1 MFRTVILAIAV
12 GAAFMGVMYLR
23 YSGGTVSAPET
34 TPTPWPASEVVW
46 RSFRCAYATQY
57 PAPPDTPCES
67 LLAQVSPR
75 NCQPFSLARVC
86 SRGELGIL
94 GPDLLNTPIPVPEG
108 LIDPNTVRDE
118 SWQVTIAIKGATGVG
133 ETVRISI
140 QNMDGRIGEVFPVRL
155 WVISARGPKF
165 GDMGLVQGS
174 SETPFEFLRVAPD
187 SYSVYFTGFGL
198 EQTAH
203 TFGHTSFQVP
213 TKHP

>member
-1 MFRTVILAIAV
+1 MFRALTLVVAV

-34 TPTPWPASEVVW
+34 TPAPWPASEVAW

-75 NCQPFSLARVC
+75 NCQPFSARVC

-94 GPDLLNTPIPVPEG
+94 GADLNTPIPVPEG
-108 LIDPNTVRDE
+108 LTDPNTVRDE
-118 SWQVTIAIKGATGVG
+118 SWQVTIAVKGASGFG

-140 QNMDGRIGEVFPVRL
+140 QNIYGRAGEVFPVRL
-155 WVISARGPKF
+155 WVISARGPQF

-174 SETPFEFLRVAPD
+174 SETPFELPGVAPGN
-187 SYSVYFTGFGL
+187 YSVYFTGFGL

-203 TFGHTSFQVP
+203 TFGHASFQVP